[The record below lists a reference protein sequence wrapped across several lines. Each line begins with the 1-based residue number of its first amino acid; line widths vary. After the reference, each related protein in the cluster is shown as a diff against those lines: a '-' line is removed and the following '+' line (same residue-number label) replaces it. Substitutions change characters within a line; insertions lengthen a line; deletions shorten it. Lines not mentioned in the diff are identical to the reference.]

1 MKIGFRGSSSKLLAK
16 NLTKLVMHN
25 LEIVTGKNKKK
36 RIILTYLDEE
46 IFLWIIFFSMFFISF
61 IFLSTIKLFL
71 DE

>member
-1 MKIGFRGSSSKLLAK
+1 MKIGFCGSSSKLFAK

>member
-1 MKIGFRGSSSKLLAK
+1 MKISFRGSSSKLLAK

-46 IFLWIIFFSMFFISF
+46 IFLRIIFFSMFFISF

>member
-46 IFLWIIFFSMFFISF
+46 IFLRIIFFSMFFISF

-71 DE
+71 DV

>member
-46 IFLWIIFFSMFFISF
+46 IFLRIIFFSMFFISF

>member
-1 MKIGFRGSSSKLLAK
+1 
-16 NLTKLVMHN
+16 MHN
-25 LEIVTGKNKKK
+25 LEIVTGKNKKKNIKK

-61 IFLSTIKLFL
+61 ILLSTIKLFL

>member
-25 LEIVTGKNKKK
+25 LEIVIGKNKKK

-46 IFLWIIFFSMFFISF
+46 IFL
-61 IFLSTIKLFL
+61 
-71 DE
+71 

>member
-36 RIILTYLDEE
+36 HIILTYLDEE
-46 IFLWIIFFSMFFISF
+46 IFLWIIFFSLFFISF

>member
-1 MKIGFRGSSSKLLAK
+1 
-16 NLTKLVMHN
+16 MHN
-25 LEIVTGKNKKK
+25 LEIVTGKNKKKKTSKK

>member
-1 MKIGFRGSSSKLLAK
+1 MLAK

-25 LEIVTGKNKKK
+25 LEIVTGKNKKKTSKK

>member
-36 RIILTYLDEE
+36 
-46 IFLWIIFFSMFFISF
+46 
-61 IFLSTIKLFL
+61 KHQKNVLF
-71 DE
+71 

>member
-25 LEIVTGKNKKK
+25 LEIVTCKNKKK

-46 IFLWIIFFSMFFISF
+46 IFL
-61 IFLSTIKLFL
+61 
-71 DE
+71 

>member
-1 MKIGFRGSSSKLLAK
+1 MKIGFRHSSSKFMKDICFAK

-46 IFLWIIFFSMFFISF
+46 IFL
-61 IFLSTIKLFL
+61 
-71 DE
+71 

>member
-25 LEIVTGKNKKK
+25 LEIVIGKNKKK

-46 IFLWIIFFSMFFISF
+46 IFLRIIFFSMFFISF

>member
-25 LEIVTGKNKKK
+25 LEIVTGKNKKN

-46 IFLWIIFFSMFFISF
+46 IFL
-61 IFLSTIKLFL
+61 
-71 DE
+71 

>member
-36 RIILTYLDEE
+36 HIILTYLDEE
-46 IFLWIIFFSMFFISF
+46 IFLRIIFFSMFFISF

>member
-25 LEIVTGKNKKK
+25 LEIVTGKNKKN

-46 IFLWIIFFSMFFISF
+46 IFLRIIFFSMFFISF